1 VMECGAPAEIV
12 NRVTFDGKH
21 LPIEFQSDYVIG
33 VVKAWNLTA
42 KLLSAFAQMGAGK
55 AKRWKANRQLLR
67 KRLLAISLALCVHVI
82 VTLMLSPSCACISAH
97 SIALA
102 FTLAAEI
109 LCYRAMAS
117 LAKPSYAHVRHLFN
131 SFECKR
137 MMGQELCY
145 ADLLTSMNL

>member
-1 VMECGAPAEIV
+1 ME
-12 NRVTFDGKH
+12 RD
-21 LPIEFQSDYVIG
+21 
-33 VVKAWNLTA
+33 LTA